1 MHCGVRLKGEVSK
14 QEGNE
19 LFNCSMDAQ
28 EIWAHVGKVER
39 KNVNEGMVI
48 QVYRYTINVY
58 RVNLYMG

>member
-1 MHCGVRLKGEVSK
+1 
-14 QEGNE
+14 
-19 LFNCSMDAQ
+19 MDAQ